1 MEQPKIKAET
11 IAAAERLADVDY
23 TASEREQ
30 IAALLPEQMAATR
43 AVRAL
48 GIGNGVPMACVFD
61 PRLPGFEMPA
71 LSDTQTYRT
80 TDPGPLP
87 VDEADIAFAPVT
99 RLAAWLAK
107 GEICSVRL
115 TEIYLGRIDRL
126 APALSCFATVTAD
139 LARAQAVEADA
150 RRASGDIP
158 GPLLGIPYV
167 VKDLFDTRGI
177 ATGWGAEPYRD
188 RMPQHDAELVRR
200 LRAAGAV
207 LLGKASLGALAR
219 NDVWYGGRTNNP
231 WNLNEGSSGSSA
243 GSASATA
250 AGLCGFS
257 IGTETLGSIVSPSQR
272 CGTTGLRPTF
282 GRVSRS
288 GAMVL
293 AATLDK
299 AGPICRAV
307 EDTAMVLA
315 ALNGADINDRG
326 TIAAP
331 FHFDATRGV
340 EKLRIGYLPETF
352 GDDATAT
359 ELHALETA
367 RGLGCEVV
375 EATLPDLP
383 YQALRNVLIA
393 ESAANFEELTF
404 TGRDELLTVQT
415 NEAWPNTFRR
425 ARFLSAPDHVQ
436 LDKLRYLT
444 TQALD
449 GLFREVDVL
458 IGPFSGGPMMVASNF
473 TGHPCLHLRAGFDER
488 PSRPA
493 FGPDRAAQPG
503 EPLFTVPMGISLWS
517 GLFREDKLLRVGIA
531 LEEAFGVADRRPS
544 TAV

>member
-1 MEQPKIKAET
+1 
-11 IAAAERLADVDY
+11 
-23 TASEREQ
+23 
-30 IAALLPEQMAATR
+30 
-43 AVRAL
+43 
-48 GIGNGVPMACVFD
+48 
-61 PRLPGFEMPA
+61 
-71 LSDTQTYRT
+71 
-80 TDPGPLP
+80 
-87 VDEADIAFAPVT
+87 
-99 RLAAWLAK
+99 
-107 GEICSVRL
+107 
-115 TEIYLGRIDRL
+115 
-126 APALSCFATVTAD
+126 
-139 LARAQAVEADA
+139 
-150 RRASGDIP
+150 
-158 GPLLGIPYV
+158 
-167 VKDLFDTRGI
+167 
-177 ATGWGAEPYRD
+177 
-188 RMPQHDAELVRR
+188 
-200 LRAAGAV
+200 
-207 LLGKASLGALAR
+207 
-219 NDVWYGGRTNNP
+219 
-231 WNLNEGSSGSSA
+231 
-243 GSASATA
+243 
-250 AGLCGFS
+250 
-257 IGTETLGSIVSPSQR
+257 
-272 CGTTGLRPTF
+272 
-282 GRVSRS
+282 
-288 GAMVL
+288 
-293 AATLDK
+293 
-299 AGPICRAV
+299 
-307 EDTAMVLA
+307 MVLA

-436 LDKLRYLT
+436 LDKLRYLAM
-444 TQALD
+444 QALD